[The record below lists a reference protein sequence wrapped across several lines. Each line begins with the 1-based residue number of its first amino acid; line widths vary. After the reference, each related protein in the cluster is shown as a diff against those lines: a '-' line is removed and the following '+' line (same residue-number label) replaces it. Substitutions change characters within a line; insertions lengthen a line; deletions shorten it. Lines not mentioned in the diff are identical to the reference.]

1 MSLAP
6 PPPEVPR
13 PRRDR
18 TAWRWPLVT
27 ILLAGLLA
35 VAYFVTLERFV
46 AAGRGLA
53 AAPGAAMAGLERLS
67 RGLLRGEVTLRFL
80 SSIPEVTGSPAGRL
94 ELATAEVVET
104 ISRSEERSAFWDLV
118 PLGTTTVEIRIPV
131 VYRYHVPMDGD
142 WRVTVNG
149 DRAEV
154 VAPRLQASLPPALRT
169 DRMERRVESDWLR
182 FDGAARLAELE
193 RQLVP
198 LVVARARDPRHVALA
213 RESARRSLAGFARGW
228 LLAEGEAAGGVRT
241 LVVRF
246 ADEDPDAGSPSLAF
260 PVGRD

>member
-1 MSLAP
+1 MSPVPLS
-6 PPPEVPR
+6 PEASR

-27 ILLAGLLA
+27 ILLAGLFA
-35 VAYFVTLERFV
+35 AAYFVTLERFV

-53 AAPGAAMAGLERLS
+53 AAPGAAVAGLERLS

-80 SSIPEVTGSPAGRL
+80 SSVPEVAGSPAGRL
-94 ELATAEVVET
+94 ELATAEVIET
-104 ISRSEERSAFWDLV
+104 ITRTDERSALWDLV
-118 PLGTTTVEIRIPV
+118 PLGTTTVEIRVPV

-142 WRVTVNG
+142 WRVTVSG

-154 VAPRLQASLPPALRT
+154 VAPRLRPSLPPALRT
-169 DRMERRVESDWLR
+169 DRMERRVESGWLR
-182 FDGAARLAELE
+182 FDGAVRLAELE

-198 LVVARARDPRHVALA
+198 LVVARAGDPRHLALA

-228 LLAEGEAAGGVRT
+228 LLAEGEAAGDIRT
-241 LVVRF
+241 LIVRF
-246 ADEDPDAGSPSLAF
+246 ADEGPDTEAHSPAF
-260 PVGRD
+260 RVGRD